1 MPLSIPVAVALTKCD
16 VLRDA
21 GLIDANRLWSTDK
34 RHIGYFDTEA
44 HEDMVGM
51 MGEYFQRWAP
61 GAYRNIQQRF
71 SRHAFFGVSATGCAS
86 DQATRRYKF
95 ISPWRVEDP
104 LLWLLA
110 ELGVI
115 PIR

>member
-1 MPLSIPVAVALTKCD
+1 MEEQM
-16 VLRDA
+16 LRW
-21 GLIDANRLWSTDK
+21 N
-34 RHIGYFDTEA
+34 
-44 HEDMVGM
+44 
-51 MGEYFQRWAP
+51 QR
-61 GAYRNIQQRF
+61 AYNTVKTRF

-86 DQATRRYKF
+86 DKDTHRYKY

-115 PIR
+115 PAQ